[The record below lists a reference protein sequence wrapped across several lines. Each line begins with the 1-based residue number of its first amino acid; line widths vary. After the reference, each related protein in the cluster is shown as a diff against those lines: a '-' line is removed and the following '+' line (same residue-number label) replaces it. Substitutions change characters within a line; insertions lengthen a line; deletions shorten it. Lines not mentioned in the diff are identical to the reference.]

1 MSTVHADIWAP
12 EPGRKLQDLL
22 MRTGL
27 APDERTR
34 LEKETLRILGRCRAP
49 RWDDDGASAELVV
62 GAVQSGK
69 TLSFTGLIAAA
80 HDNGYPLVVVL
91 AGTKTNLRD
100 QTYERLV
107 RDLAMNGNGRLPSWH
122 PVNDL
127 KPTDAQ
133 NMRARVQQWKASKSA
148 ATRVTTVAVVLKNH
162 AALRR
167 ARTVLRSVL
176 AASPGAPVL
185 FIDDEADQAGLNVA
199 RRRGDES
206 STYRSI
212 RLLRETADNHSY
224 VLYTATP
231 QAPLL
236 IALEDT
242 LSPRTVSVLQ
252 AGDGY
257 VGGAMLFEER
267 IDQFVREID
276 DDALDDQSISPP
288 ESLER
293 AVATYLLA
301 MVVAQLRGSPLP
313 LTMLIHPSSGTD
325 LHRAYE
331 IWTHGI
337 IGRFDTSLTDGD
349 PVLKQQVVDEIFQAA
364 YDDLAT
370 TDGHVVDDEIVPLD
384 RLVDMLGDDGYL
396 QAVMVRVVNSAA
408 GNEITSSEWPQAPGW
423 IVIGGNKLDRGFTVE
438 NLAVTYMPRGPGVRN
453 ADTVQ
458 QRGRF
463 FGYKLG
469 YLDLLRAWM
478 NPDTADVFRVYV
490 RHEDAMRSALGELD
504 ANGEEL
510 STWRRSIL
518 LDAGLNPTRREVVRL
533 DVDDIDLSGWSL
545 IQTHVYGE
553 PTGPKPEGRSLL
565 DGLRATAVADDR
577 DNRPTGRNA
586 TLRTTWTS
594 IVEILVDWR
603 ITADEKDRLYAI
615 VLALGTI
622 DDEIPVD
629 VVFMDGGA
637 TRDRGPA
644 GISRAELEKAGW
656 DLDEIDDVES
666 LEIGNLMQGANP
678 ADGSVYP
685 GDRAFWVADAVTVE
699 VHELAVEAGHG
710 TRSRATALA
719 IHVPSTFSDRVILQ
733 AD

>member
-1 MSTVHADIWAP
+1 MTTQADLWTP
-12 EPGRKLQDLL
+12 SPGGKLRALL
-22 MRTGL
+22 VRSGL
-27 APDERTR
+27 AADEQSR
-34 LEKETLRILGRCRAP
+34 LERETLRILGRCRAP

-127 KPTDAQ
+127 QPSDAHNVQ
-133 NMRARVQQWKASKSA
+133 ARIQQWRSAKSP

-167 ARTVLRSVL
+167 ARNVLTTVL
-176 AASPGAPVL
+176 AQNPGAPVL

-199 RRRGDES
+199 RKQEDES

-212 RLLRETADNHSY
+212 RLLRETASNHSY

-252 AGDGY
+252 AGAGY
-257 VGGAMLFEER
+257 VGGSTLFEER
-267 IDQFVREID
+267 LEEFVREID

-288 ESLER
+288 ESLKL
-293 AVATYLLA
+293 AVATFLLA
-301 MVVAQLRGSPLP
+301 MVVAQLRNNPLP

-331 IWTHGI
+331 VWTHGI
-337 IGRFDTSLTDGD
+337 VDRFNTSLTDGD
-349 PVLKQQVVDEIFQAA
+349 PVLRQQLVDEIFGNA
-364 YDDLAT
+364 YEDLAKT
-370 TDGHVVDDEIVPLD
+370 GGNVVHEEIVTLD
-384 RLVDMLGDDGYL
+384 SLLDLLGDGGYL
-396 QAVMVRVVNSAA
+396 QAVMVRTVNSRQ
-408 GNEITSSEWPQAPGW
+408 GNEITSSEWTQAPGW
-423 IVIGGNKLDRGFTVE
+423 VVIGGNKLDRGFTVE

-463 FGYKLG
+463 FGYKRS

-478 NPDTADVFRVYV
+478 NPDTADVFKMYV
-490 RHEDAMRSALGELD
+490 KHEDAMRCALADLD
-504 ANGEEL
+504 VNGEEL
-510 STWRRSIL
+510 SSWRRSIL
-518 LDAGLNPTRREVVRL
+518 LDSTLNPTRREVVRL
-533 DVDDIDLSGWSL
+533 DVDSIDLSGWAL
-545 IQTHVYGE
+545 TQTHVYGD
-553 PTGPKPEGRSLL
+553 PTGPKSTGRSHL
-565 DGLRATAVADDR
+565 DGLRAAAVPDKR
-577 DNRPTGRNA
+577 DQRAASRNL
-586 TLRTTWTS
+586 TVRTTWANL
-594 IVEILVDWR
+594 VEFIVDWR

-629 VVFMDGGA
+629 LVFMDGGA
-637 TRDRGPA
+637 TRDRGPSA
-644 GISRAELEKAGW
+644 LSREVLEDVAW
-656 DLDEIDDVES
+656 DLDAIDDVES
-666 LEIGNLMQGANP
+666 LVVGNLMQGANP

-685 GDRAFWVADAVTVE
+685 GDRAFWADDAVTVE
-699 VHELAVEAGHG
+699 IHELAIEAGHRA
-710 TRSRATALA
+710 RSRATALA
-719 IHVPSTFSDRVILQ
+719 IHVPKRLGERVILQ

>member
-1 MSTVHADIWAP
+1 MTAQANLWTP
-12 EPGRKLQDLL
+12 TPGIKLRGLL
-22 MRTGL
+22 DGTGL
-27 APDERTR
+27 AAGERGR
-34 LEKETLRILGRCRAP
+34 LEEETLRILGRCREP

-127 KPTDAQ
+127 QLSDAHNIQ
-133 NMRARVQQWKASKSA
+133 AWIQQWKNSKSA
-148 ATRVTTVAVVLKNH
+148 ATRATTVAVVLKNH

-167 ARTVLRSVL
+167 ARNVLATVLG
-176 AASPGAPVL
+176 ANPGAPIL

-199 RRRGDES
+199 RKRGGES

-212 RLLRETADNHSY
+212 RRLRETAPNHSY

-252 AGDGY
+252 AGAGY
-257 VGGAMLFEER
+257 VGGPTLFEER
-267 IDQFVREID
+267 IGEFVREIAD
-276 DDALDDQSISPP
+276 EALDDQSISPP
-288 ESLER
+288 ESLKL
-293 AVATYLLA
+293 AVATFLLA
-301 MVVAQLRGSPLP
+301 MVVAQRRGRPLP
-313 LTMLIHPSSGTD
+313 LTMLIHPSSETD

-331 IWTHGI
+331 VWTRGI
-337 IGRFDTSLTDGD
+337 IDRFITSLTDGD
-349 PVLKQQVVDEIFQAA
+349 QVLRQQLVDEVFENA
-364 YDDLAT
+364 YTDLAAT
-370 TDGHVVDDEIVPLD
+370 GGNVVDDEDVELD
-384 RLVDMLGDDGYL
+384 DLLDLLGEGGYL
-396 QAVMVRVVNSAA
+396 QAVMVRTVNSGQ

-463 FGYKLG
+463 FGYKRS

-478 NPDTADVFRVYV
+478 NPDTADVFRMYV
-490 RHEDAMRSALGELD
+490 RHEDAMRRALAELD
-504 ANGEEL
+504 AKGEEL
-510 STWRRSIL
+510 SNWRRSIL
-518 LDAGLNPTRREVVRL
+518 LDSSLNPTRREVVRL
-533 DVDDIDLSGWSL
+533 DVDSFDLSGWVL
-545 IQTHVYGE
+545 TQTHVYGE
-553 PTGPKPEGRSLL
+553 PTGPKPDGRSHL
-565 DGLRATAVADDR
+565 DGLRATAVPDGR
-577 DNRPTGRNA
+577 DNRSTSRNM
-586 TLRTTWTS
+586 TVRTTWS
-594 IVEILVDWR
+594 NLAGVLIDWR
-603 ITADEKDRLYAI
+603 LAADERDRLYAL

-622 DDEIPVD
+622 EGEIPVNL
-629 VVFMDGGA
+629 VFMDGGA
-637 TRDRGPA
+637 TRDRGPSA
-644 GISRAELEKAGW
+644 TAREVLEGVAW
-656 DLDEIDDVES
+656 DLDAIDDIEA

-685 GDRAFWVADAVTVE
+685 GDRAFCADDAVTVE
-699 VHELAVEAGHG
+699 IHELAVTASLGA
-710 TRSRATALA
+710 RSRATALA
-719 IHVPSTFSDRVILQ
+719 IHIPSSLGERVILQ
-733 AD
+733 AG